1 MADVNSSGVGNPR
14 SVPHW
19 LEEVTGEALGG
30 RIEVICC
37 LAKAVKPELVLEE
50 GCVYGSIGW
59 SQEQV
64 FWNLCPEEQIPSTQ
78 LI

>member
-19 LEEVTGEALGG
+19 LEEVTREALGG

-50 GCVYGSIGW
+50 ACVYDSIGW

-64 FWNLCPEEQIPSTQ
+64 FWNLCPEEQIPSRQ

>member
-19 LEEVTGEALGG
+19 LEEVTREALGG

-37 LAKAVKPELVLEE
+37 LTNTVEPELVLEE
-50 GCVYGSIGW
+50 ACDSIGW

-64 FWNLCPEEQIPSTQ
+64 FSYIGICVPRSRFLAGS
-78 LI
+78 

>member
-1 MADVNSSGVGNPR
+1 MDSSGAGKPG

-19 LEEVTGEALGG
+19 LEEVTKEALGG

-37 LAKAVKPELVLEE
+37 LAKAVEPELVLEE
-50 GCVYGSIGW
+50 TYVYDSIGW

-64 FWNLCPEEQIPSTQ
+64 FSYIGICVPRNRFLAGN
-78 LI
+78 